1 MSMKKIPMT
10 PSGIE
15 PATYPACSAVP
26 QPTALPRAPVLK
38 LYYSINTDNKRWIQ
52 VTFDFCN
59 YKRCSKWLP
68 SASRHF
74 SLRRTTAWAT
84 YACRRLLLAIYLSK
98 QILFD
103 NSERMITQTNIRPMS
118 NVRPPTR
125 LQFVVRYGL
134 LCVWNLYFKCLLAF
148 SVNCILQYSVSL

>member
-1 MSMKKIPMT
+1 MEKKT
-10 PSGIE
+10 LL
-15 PATYPACSAVP
+15 TFYCS
-26 QPTALPRAPVLK
+26 
-38 LYYSINTDNKRWIQ
+38 LYTDNKRWIQ

-74 SLRRTTAWAT
+74 SLRRTNAWAT
-84 YACRRLLLAIYLSK
+84 YACRRILLAIYLSK

-103 NSERMITQTNIRPMS
+103 NSERMITQTNIQPMS
-118 NVRPPTR
+118 NVLPPTR

-134 LCVWNLYFKCLLAF
+134 LCVWNL
-148 SVNCILQYSVSL
+148 